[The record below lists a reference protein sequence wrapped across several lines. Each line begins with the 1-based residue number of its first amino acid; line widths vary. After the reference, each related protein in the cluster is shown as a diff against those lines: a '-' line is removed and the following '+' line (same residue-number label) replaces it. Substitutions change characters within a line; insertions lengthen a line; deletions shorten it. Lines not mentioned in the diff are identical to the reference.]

1 MASEMASE
9 TADDEA
15 IKTYQYLRI
24 GMVLVVVLLAVSVLY
39 ERSRAPCWQPSISAY
54 YYTPVRAILVGG
66 LMAIGLCLIV
76 IKGSTTWEDAA
87 LNTAG
92 MFAPIVAVV
101 PTSSAAAKCLWLKPG
116 EATSAES
123 VAANIDNNVTALLI
137 AGFLGLAVTLI
148 IAIAVNRSIHGISQ
162 FGERGTRIGL
172 LSAFVLLVAGALL
185 FTFWDDFD
193 TKMHGYAAVAM
204 FAFLAVAVAL
214 NAWGHRYTRG
224 LYFWLYAVIA
234 ALMVF
239 AAIVI
244 FAVGT
249 RWDHG
254 VLILETIEI
263 AMFAAFWIVQTVEQ
277 WSDTTRA
284 RASTTNTNDS
294 S

>member
-1 MASEMASE
+1 MASEMAKE
-9 TADDEA
+9 TAGDEA
-15 IKTYQYLRI
+15 VKTYQYLRI

-39 ERSRAPCWQPSISAY
+39 ERSKAPCWQTSISAY

-101 PTSSAAAKCLWLKPG
+101 PTSSAAVKCLWLQPG
-116 EATSAES
+116 ESTSASS

-148 IAIAVNRSIHGISQ
+148 IAVAVNRSIRGITQ

-185 FTFWDDFD
+185 FRYWDDFD

-204 FAFLAVAVAL
+204 FAFLAVAVGL
-214 NAWGHRYTRG
+214 NAWTRRDTRD
-224 LYFWLYAVIA
+224 LYFWLYTVIA
-234 ALMVF
+234 ALMIVT
-239 AAIVI
+239 AIVV
-244 FAVGT
+244 FAVGKK
-249 RWDHG
+249 WDHG

-263 AMFAAFWIVQTVEQ
+263 AMFAAFWIVQTIEQ
-277 WSDTTRA
+277 WSDKA
-284 RASTTNTNDS
+284 RASVPRR
-294 S
+294 